1 MSSLSHRTVP
11 GLGRCLRQRRSIPTI
26 ERTDL
31 SDRQPREPA
40 GSGRCPLCVRESR
53 GIKQEPR
60 REVEGKHGARRHQG
74 PRAAR
79 RLLVATFALA
89 LATAGFA
96 FAARALRTDS
106 SPEADG
112 APGEPAA
119 GSPTPVETA
128 PILHFEHA
136 PGWHVVTTD
145 PSLIGNLGAQA
156 WASNVPFAEGEES
169 VGMINSIPDGWPDKT
184 EEALPPDGIILVVNY
199 SIDSRN
205 PLPPNRN
212 FPDRALPLTI
222 DDRPSTAYEGQDPD
236 RALAVVNATVKGRYV
251 SVRIVFG
258 TGDPSPELVTEA
270 DAELGQLI
278 VAPSPETVSE
288 LDDFGLRMHLPD
300 TWHGM
305 LFRWPVSE
313 PTIHAATVPITDLY
327 DGSSAREA
335 LGPDDLFLVLSEN
348 YASATH
354 YEPVSLPVA
363 IRPEDACP
371 TCEIRD
377 NGTSPPPGHALFYR
391 SFAVTGRQFDLF
403 VEFGTLAPSA
413 EHLAR
418 VNDVLATLGID
429 PFDNP
434 PSSAE
439 PAVAPEAA
447 VSVDLPAGW
456 IGKND
461 PVPSSSAPRV
471 VAAYGTWDFPTG
483 GDCGPEPALGDL
495 PRDASL
501 VWVVEHADSGYAG
514 DFYSP
519 GPGFSIDLQTPPA
532 RWACAAGAPSR
543 MYLFRVAGRF
553 FEIHIAFGP
562 DANEETIGQANGVI
576 TSLRAEPSA

>member
-1 MSSLSHRTVP
+1 MRECPCPLSV
-11 GLGRCLRQRRSIPTI
+11 RRSRETA
-26 ERTDL
+26 ETEL
-31 SDRQPREPA
+31 SRQVEEP
-40 GSGRCPLCVRESR
+40 EE
-53 GIKQEPR
+53 Q
-60 REVEGKHGARRHQG
+60 GARRHPG
-74 PRAAR
+74 PSAAR
-79 RLLVATFALA
+79 RMLAATVALA
-89 LATAGFA
+89 LAAAGIVC
-96 FAARALRTDS
+96 AARALRPDGSAETEDGS
-106 SPEADG
+106 G
-112 APGEPAA
+112 APADEG
-119 GSPTPVETA
+119 PTPGDTT
-128 PILHFEHA
+128 PTLDFEPA
-136 PGWHVVTTD
+136 PGWHVVVTD
-145 PSLIGNLGAQA
+145 PSLVGSLGAQP
-156 WASNVPFAEGEES
+156 WASNVPFAESEES
-169 VGMINSIPDGWPDKT
+169 VGEANSSPDGWPGKT
-184 EEALPPDGIILVVNY
+184 EEALPPDGIILVANY

-236 RALAVVNATVKGRYV
+236 RALAVVNATVNGRYV

-270 DAELGQLI
+270 DAELGRLI

-371 TCEIRD
+371 TCEILD

-471 VAAYGTWDFPTG
+471 VTAYGIWDFPTG